1 MKMLRETG
9 GNLIKNSEKAFKSR
23 ADSRDIGFGAR
34 IKRLRLAKGMTLQTL
49 SDNSGLA
56 VSTIS
61 KVEQS
66 QMSPTYENILR
77 LADGL
82 GVDVVE
88 IVSKAPMPMMS
99 GRRSVTRAGTGEII
113 RSPNYDYSML
123 CTDLSNKHF
132 MPIFATLRA
141 KSSQAL
147 PDFIRH
153 DGEEFIYVLSGQV
166 RLVSE
171 FYEPLDL
178 AVGDCCYFDS
188 TMGHICLSVGEID
201 AQILWVCSRQM
212 LNSPFM
218 KALRSP
224 KS

>member
-1 MKMLRETG
+1 MLREPG
-9 GNLIKNSEKAFKSR
+9 GNLIKNPEKAFKSR
-23 ADSRDIGFGAR
+23 ADSRDLGFGAR

-82 GVDVVE
+82 GVDVAE
-88 IVSKAPMPMMS
+88 IVSKSPQPMMS
-99 GRRSVTRAGTGEII
+99 GRRSVTRAGTSEII
-113 RSPNYDYSML
+113 RSPNYDYTML
-123 CTDLSNKHF
+123 CADLSNKQF
-132 MPIFATLRA
+132 MPILSTLRA
-141 KSSQAL
+141 HSSQAL
-147 PDFIRH
+147 PGLIRH

-166 RLVSE
+166 RMLSE

-178 AVGDCCYFDS
+178 AMGDCCYFDS
-188 TMGHICLSVGEID
+188 TMGHICLAVGEID
-201 AQILWVCSRQM
+201 AQILLVCSRQV
-212 LNSPFM
+212 LNSSFL
-218 KALRSP
+218 KDLGNL